1 MADATATV
9 SDRDLADLYSF
20 RAIGSSPA
28 EVTKKIADL
37 ERDNQKQR
45 GEIDGLKEKAKG
57 LPAEGAVVIPPGEE
71 ATAYAEWKALDLTP
85 ADVAKMKTDNA
96 TLAAEKARRDRQD
109 ILAAASPTEGW
120 NENAPKA
127 LLKLAGFDA
136 VELTAGEVTVERMS
150 GGKKENVK
158 APTAFVTVDGKPVRI
173 SEWLSKEAPEFV
185 TLLTAQANGNGNGTG
200 GGGITV
206 PEQRGAS
213 SSDRKV
219 TDEDVRKSAER
230 TVDYTL

>member
-9 SDRDLADLYSF
+9 SDRDLSDLYSF
-20 RAIGSSPA
+20 RAIGASPA

-57 LPAEGAVVIPPGEE
+57 LPAEGSVVIPPGED
-71 ATAYAEWKALDLTP
+71 ATEYTAWKALGVKA
-85 ADVAKMKTDNA
+85 ADVEKITKERDE
-96 TLAAEKARRDRQD
+96 LAAKDATRTRQD
-109 ILAAASPTEGW
+109 ILTAASPTEGW

-136 VELTAGEVTVERMS
+136 VELTAGEVTVERVNA
-150 GGKKENVK
+150 GKKENVK
-158 APTAFVTVDGKPVRI
+158 APTAFVTVDGKQIRI
-173 SEWLSKEAPEFV
+173 SEWLAKEAPEFV
-185 TLLTAQANGNGNGTG
+185 PLLTAQANGNGASGGQGIVIHEMRGSG
-200 GGGITV
+200 GG
-206 PEQRGAS
+206 
-213 SSDRKV
+213 DRKI